1 MAGNVMEHS
10 LERDMKD
17 APWFVAKVRAS
28 ESYAQ
33 NVYAALCNNDFQKL
47 EVVSVLKDQVWG
59 CSWRYAGGL
68 VANLRCEG
76 DYMDWYCSGIRNT
89 GLYGEDDLTASV
101 SEEQLAYMATT
112 SKFVA
117 ESVVTEEVR
126 EDLKQLGWVV
136 VEDCYDDGI

>member
-1 MAGNVMEHS
+1 MEPN

-17 APWFVAKVRAS
+17 AAWFVAKVRAS

-47 EVVSVLKDQVWG
+47 EVLPVLRDQVWG

-89 GLYGEDDLTASV
+89 GLYNEDDLTMTL
-101 SEEQLAYMATT
+101 SEEQMAYMAIT

-117 ESVVTEEVR
+117 ESVITEEVR

>member
-1 MAGNVMEHS
+1 MEPN

-17 APWFVAKVRAS
+17 AAWFVAKVRAS

-47 EVVSVLKDQVWG
+47 EVVSVLKDQIWG

-76 DYMDWYCSGIRNT
+76 DYLDWYCSGIRNT
-89 GLYGEDDLTASV
+89 GLYGEDDLTAPV
-101 SEEQLAYMATT
+101 SEEQMAYMVITN
-112 SKFVA
+112 KFVA
-117 ESVVTEEVR
+117 ESVITQEVR
-126 EDLKQLGWVV
+126 EDFKQLGWIAL
-136 VEDCYDDGI
+136 ENNSDDL